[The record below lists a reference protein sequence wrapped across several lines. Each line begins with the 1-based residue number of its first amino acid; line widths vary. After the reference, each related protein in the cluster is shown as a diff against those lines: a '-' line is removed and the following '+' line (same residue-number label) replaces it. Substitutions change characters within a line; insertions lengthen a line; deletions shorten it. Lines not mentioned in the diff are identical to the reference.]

1 MKNMFK
7 CSTNTGGSINFS
19 CPDYTKIEKLR
30 MYHKYDTLDHQ
41 LMEINVNLQYNILI
55 INTLNKIFNL

>member
-1 MKNMFK
+1 MFIF
-7 CSTNTGGSINFS
+7 SIITGGSIDFS

-30 MYHKYDTLDHQ
+30 MYHKYGTLDHQ

-55 INTLNKIFNL
+55 INTLNKIFKL